1 MLHACAQ
8 RANFLAV
15 ENYETTYSL
24 ISTAVETTD
33 LRRDLHLTQRKLA
46 NALDDISELHTNYD
60 ILTRQLLV
68 EQAR

>member
-1 MLHACAQ
+1 ME
-8 RANFLAV
+8 NF
-15 ENYETTYSL
+15 ESSYSL
-24 ISTAVETTD
+24 ISSAVETTD

-68 EQAR
+68 EQARCASPPQRAVD